1 MAALPAQLGARPA
14 WQVVVAVQFCVE
26 ELFISSQN
34 VPPLL
39 AVGLEGIFGML
50 IAMTLLVVFY
60 FTPGVE
66 GLSISPD
73 HFEDALDAMQQLGGG
88 NALLVGTLAG
98 ATLSIAF
105 FNYFGVSVTK
115 SLSAAHRAPI
125 PTPTRRPPAR
135 RASLP
140 ARARATA
147 PAGIVLDSV
156 RTCSVWIFSLS
167 VYAADPT
174 SGHGQRFEWLQVV
187 GFGVLLLGT
196 LVYYEIV
203 RLPCFSY
210 PRPDSE
216 PLLLPT
222 SAAESIPPVEPLM
235 APSVQYPSRRT

>member
-1 MAALPAQLGARPA
+1 MAALPAPRGAHPA

-66 GLSISPD
+66 GLSISRD
-73 HFEDALDAMQQLGGG
+73 HFEDALDALQQLGGG

-125 PTPTRRPPAR
+125 PSPSHRPPA
-135 RASLP
+135 
-140 ARARATA
+140 ARAYPRAHATA